1 MLNINGFEFLIIGI
15 TAVLVIGPKRLP
27 EYTQKFRN
35 FVREARRMASGAR
48 ETIKEES
55 GVDLDS
61 IDWQKLD
68 PRQYDPRRII
78 REALLDDDDVK
89 PISANAPVA
98 AAALEATSEAPLPV
112 PSREIERLA
121 AGQRAPWDVE
131 AT

>member
-1 MLNINGFEFLIIGI
+1 
-15 TAVLVIGPKRLP
+15 
-27 EYTQKFRN
+27 
-35 FVREARRMASGAR
+35 R

-78 REALLDDDDVK
+78 REALLDDEVK
-89 PISANAPVA
+89 PVSA
-98 AAALEATSEAPLPV
+98 AAPAAIEAAPAPV

-121 AGQRAPWDVE
+121 AGQRAPWDAE

>member
-1 MLNINGFEFLIIGI
+1 MFNINGFEFLIIGI
-15 TAVLVIGPKRLP
+15 IAVLVIGPRRLP

-48 ETIKEES
+48 DTIKEES
-55 GVDLDS
+55 GVDLDG

-78 REALLDDDDVK
+78 REALLDDDVK
-89 PISANAPVA
+89 PLSTEISASA
-98 AAALEATSEAPLPV
+98 AIEAGPAAI
-112 PSREIERLA
+112 PSREIERLSH
-121 AGQRAPWDVE
+121 GQRAPWDAE